1 MRMKAHLNLDVME
14 ITVPLA
20 IWCILAAAI
29 LPILSAFPAK
39 LNKDFDNANP
49 RDPDYWREGFRA
61 RAQAAQ
67 ANGFEAFPLF
77 AISVIVGIGQGGSDY
92 WINQLAVLFVMVRVI
107 YVFCYWTDRSNPRSL
122 AWTAGFLTCVAIFTS
137 PVWS

>member
-1 MRMKAHLNLDVME
+1 MP
-14 ITVPLA
+14 IS

-39 LNKDFDNANP
+39 LSKDYDNANP
-49 RDPDYWREGFRA
+49 RDPEYWRDGFRA

-77 AISVIVGIGQGGSDY
+77 AISIFVGLGQGGAAH
-92 WINQLAVLFVMVRVI
+92 WIDQLAVLFIFLRVI
-107 YVFCYWTDRSNPRSL
+107 YIFCYWTDRPTPRSL
-122 AWTAGFLTCVAIFTS
+122 AWMTGFLTCIAVFSS